1 MDTFDQVPFSDIE
14 FADNPQ
20 PRCPCVLVLD
30 TSGSMGGAPIAEL
43 NRGLD
48 TLRASLELSDL
59 ASQRVELALIT
70 FGPVQLISDF
80 STVVGFRPGQ
90 LRAAG
95 QTPMGEAIEK
105 AIALLKDR
113 KRRYN
118 ENGIPYYRPWIFLIT
133 DGGPTDGWKTAAS
146 LVKAGEA
153 NKEFLFY
160 AVGVENANFDIL
172 RQISVRDPLK
182 LKGLSFDQ
190 LFVWLSN
197 SFTRVSES
205 RVGDKIALENPTG
218 PNGWAEID

>member
-30 TSGSMGGAPIAEL
+30 TSGSMSGAPIAEL

-70 FGPVQLISDF
+70 FGPVQLVSDF
-80 STVVGFRPGQ
+80 STVVGFRPGI
-90 LRAAG
+90 LRAGG
-95 QTPMGEAIEK
+95 QTPMGAAIEK
-105 AIALLKDR
+105 AITLLKDR

-146 LVKAGEA
+146 LVKSGEA

-160 AVGVENANFDIL
+160 AVGVENAKFEIL

-182 LKGLSFDQ
+182 LKGLNFDQ

>member
-70 FGPVQLISDF
+70 FGPVQLVSDF

-95 QTPMGEAIEK
+95 QTPMGAAI
-105 AIALLKDR
+105 
-113 KRRYN
+113 
-118 ENGIPYYRPWIFLIT
+118 
-133 DGGPTDGWKTAAS
+133 
-146 LVKAGEA
+146 
-153 NKEFLFY
+153 
-160 AVGVENANFDIL
+160 
-172 RQISVRDPLK
+172 
-182 LKGLSFDQ
+182 
-190 LFVWLSN
+190 
-197 SFTRVSES
+197 
-205 RVGDKIALENPTG
+205 
-218 PNGWAEID
+218 